1 MLRNNKRVMAE
12 WHLLVVLNWKLA
24 RAPDISPWLLKV
36 KSMRSSDHGD
46 LSGNK
51 FLTKGS
57 CPSIVCFIDRTNP
70 NGHWIWALL
79 SMTMGKYPGCIYV
92 EQILNERQ

>member
-1 MLRNNKRVMAE
+1 MVSTSCCILETGKGSGHFPM
-12 WHLLVVLNWKLA
+12 VVESE
-24 RAPDISPWLLKV
+24 IH
-36 KSMRSSDHGD
+36 MRSSDHGD

-57 CPSIVCFIDRTNP
+57 CPSIVYFIDRTNP
-70 NGHWIWALL
+70 SNGHWIWALL
-79 SMTMGKYPGCIYV
+79 SMTMGKYHGCIYV